1 MSMLDELPAHERLII
16 DELRSRCDLVAAALF
31 LCDAHAREPLN
42 DAARAVDGQPLAQYV
57 STAFPLS
64 GDRSL
69 NITVPR
75 EQAGVLTLVTKSF
88 RDMQRL
94 SDCELTISQFGDRL
108 TDAYEQ
114 VQLLFRLARLLNH
127 VDNPQ
132 DIMQAVCGQIRQVT
146 RFAWLGAMFDSDP
159 LVVAPF
165 RDKLYIDGK
174 TPGAPETFRS
184 LVGEL
189 LQGGTPD
196 DWTRILLPREN
207 RLAASSGAEAVAE
220 PISMNGRVIATL
232 VAGGKSADD
241 PDIDSFDTQLLDAT
255 ADFLGIFHQ
264 NLARFQ
270 EQRDLFLG
278 TLHALTSAIDA
289 KDHYTRGHSERVSQ
303 WAQRI
308 ARRIGLDEKVVET
321 YRIAGL
327 VHDTGKIGVPETV
340 LLKPG
345 RLTDAEFDQLRRH
358 PQIGYDILSGIA
370 PLADVLPG
378 VLHHHERWDG
388 KGYPH
393 GLKGEAIPQVAR
405 ILALADTYDAM
416 TSTRSYRAALP
427 MDKVLSEIRDNAGTQ
442 FDPALAPVLLELI
455 QEDLA
460 AGVVTTRAVAA

>member
-1 MSMLDELPAHERLII
+1 
-16 DELRSRCDLVAAALF
+16 
-31 LCDAHAREPLN
+31 
-42 DAARAVDGQPLAQYV
+42 
-57 STAFPLS
+57 
-64 GDRSL
+64 
-69 NITVPR
+69 
-75 EQAGVLTLVTKSF
+75 
-88 RDMQRL
+88 
-94 SDCELTISQFGDRL
+94 
-108 TDAYEQ
+108 
-114 VQLLFRLARLLNH
+114 
-127 VDNPQ
+127 
-132 DIMQAVCGQIRQVT
+132 
-146 RFAWLGAMFDSDP
+146 MFDSDP

-427 MDKVLSEIRDNAGTQ
+427 MD
-442 FDPALAPVLLELI
+442 
-455 QEDLA
+455 
-460 AGVVTTRAVAA
+460 